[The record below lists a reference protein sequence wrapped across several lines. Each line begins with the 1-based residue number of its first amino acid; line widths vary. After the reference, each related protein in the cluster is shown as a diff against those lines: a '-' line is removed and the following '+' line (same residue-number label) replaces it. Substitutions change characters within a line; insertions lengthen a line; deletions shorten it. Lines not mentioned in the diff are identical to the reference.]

1 MAPTITEPYLGA
13 QEHEA
18 TWLEKKIVNEQ
29 KIRSN
34 HICNNRVLNF
44 KFQGKIALGD
54 DKKKRKASLVQT
66 GSSNAAFT
74 GVHLPVP
81 NS

>member
-44 KFQGKIALGD
+44 KFQEK
-54 DKKKRKASLVQT
+54 
-66 GSSNAAFT
+66 
-74 GVHLPVP
+74 
-81 NS
+81 NSTR